1 MFCSSRTDSLLSGS
15 TASSV
20 CFPAEHRSD
29 WSDWSGWIQWS
40 KQREH
45 SAHSR
50 SAPLHH
56 CPESPPA
63 TNSQPHSAGNSLISS
78 THISTPTILFP
89 TSFNKL
95 FLKSNLFI
103 HISYKDMRLLVY
115 TRIYF
120 EEKRSGPGSYHRHQ
134 VTVFINW
141 FQRFVA
147 GFPNI
152 TSAGSSSNLL

>member
-40 KQREH
+40 EQREH

-95 FLKSNLFI
+95 FLKSNLFGLLL
-103 HISYKDMRLLVY
+103 ISLLLISFY
-115 TRIYF
+115 PFLIQ
-120 EEKRSGPGSYHRHQ
+120 RHEAFSLHQ
-134 VTVFINW
+134 
-141 FQRFVA
+141 
-147 GFPNI
+147 NI
-152 TSAGSSSNLL
+152 F